1 MKENNIRQGIPFH
14 VDVKRS
20 GSYEPVLNTFC
31 ILEDTAY
38 RQVSK
43 KWNSTIERK
52 YCIANLTGGCVQS
65 TRYNSVKE
73 AIDFIQKN
81 WKIIDANLEY
91 VDIKTEIEEERE
103 I

>member
-1 MKENNIRQGIPFH
+1 MKENNIKCGVPFQ
-14 VDVKRS
+14 VDVKILS
-20 GSYEPVLNTFC
+20 SCEPILNTFC

-38 RQVSK
+38 RSK

-65 TRYNSVKE
+65 YRYNSVEE

-81 WKIIDANLEY
+81 WKIIDVNWDY

>member
-1 MKENNIRQGIPFH
+1 MKENSIRQGIPFQ
-14 VDVKRS
+14 VNLKS
-20 GSYEPVLNTFC
+20 AGSCEPVLNTFC
-31 ILEDTAY
+31 ILEDAAY

-65 TRYNSVKE
+65 SRYNSVKE
-73 AIDFIQKN
+73 AVDFIQKN
-81 WKIIDANLEY
+81 WEI
-91 VDIKTEIEEERE
+91 VDIKNEIDEERE